1 MSKSY
6 FLLSPD
12 IAISIILKNSCLI
25 ILESLI
31 IKTML
36 SISNNVFI
44 PLMDVICYS
53 SNKFLTLSICSLFA
67 YIKIILFLCILYS
80 VFINLKIMRESINIK
95 YKKENNL
102 LLSFVYII
110 SDLIVL
116 IDLI

>member
-1 MSKSY
+1 
-6 FLLSPD
+6 
-12 IAISIILKNSCLI
+12 
-25 ILESLI
+25 
-31 IKTML
+31 ML